1 MRKFHFAR
9 CVAAILGAGA
19 VFGAIAQQ
27 RTLTLI
33 AGGGLQG
40 ESNVKAFVEPFEKET
55 GIKVNVVKD
64 QASLSSFKL
73 KVQSGN
79 VDFDV
84 TGMTPPNIGILAKEN
99 LLEPLDYKQMDNAI
113 VGK

>member
-1 MRKFHFAR
+1 MQRSQAAR
-9 CVAAILGAGA
+9 CLAAVLAIGAMFTA
-19 VFGAIAQQ
+19 SAQDKS
-27 RTLTLI
+27 LTLI

-55 GIKVNVVKD
+55 GIKVVVVKD

-79 VDFDV
+79 VETCGRV
-84 TGMTPPNIGILAKEN
+84 MLGMEPGTP
-99 LLEPLDYKQMDNAI
+99 LL
-113 VGK
+113 